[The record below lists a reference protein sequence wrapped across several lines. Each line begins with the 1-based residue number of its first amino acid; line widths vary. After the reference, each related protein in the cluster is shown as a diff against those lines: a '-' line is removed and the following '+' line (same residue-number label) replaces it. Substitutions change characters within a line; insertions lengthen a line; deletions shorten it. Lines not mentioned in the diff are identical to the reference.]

1 MSHHYTSPLAAY
13 NSLTDKHLTGYFNNT
28 RIRRHLQRVG
38 LVTRSGRILSE
49 KEYRMNAMRKD
60 HQKYIR
66 ECLAQ
71 AIFHKVLD
79 MERHHQ
85 IEIKRKLE
93 NFARKERVQK
103 TKVDRSRR
111 PEEDAIPLF
120 SPRPPT
126 GPKSSYGRNTL
137 HDGEQ
142 SDSSESPS
150 SSRPNTAPGN
160 MQRPVRL
167 EPLPASSGGEIR
179 TVPKTT
185 SATQPKTSVLE
196 HDHHFPTGVDKDLLK
211 FISAS
216 DQTSGISPYR
226 LPIINNF
233 VTPVPPPPKKSSR
246 NPNTNRSGTSR
257 GRRFRPTTAPH
268 GLDQLSMKDPVR
280 FHKTSVHSN
289 VAITMIYLGKS
300 VRLSH
305 DDIDYKDEIKVFQQH
320 CGGENLCIY
329 KGNLLEGETFQCTS
343 RRHRGF
349 PFSLTFYINGIQ
361 VDRLSSCCE
370 YKHRKGARLGGK
382 HGYFR
387 FVNIEGASPCYRC
400 IIAMGLDK
408 KPSPPPKKRKGDP
421 NDEDFGD
428 PKVETMMSKM
438 KSEEQCNE
446 EMQRERSMSATSSA
460 YGADK
465 ETPEDKTEAEEDAD
479 EELISEHNQ
488 TKDDDDDDDDENG
501 DPTKDEYDEDFEVD
515 EGKPDEEVNEEEEAE
530 NLMDRKSQLNEDN
543 ENDDLDL
550 EMEGK
555 NSSTKPHE
563 TSDSEKEERDAYSDT
578 EFEHGEKQDRRKES
592 LISSTSTLYNSTS
605 RDDSDVE
612 ERIKGSGHE
621 GAKRTS
627 SRLNNDAETEEQ
639 IQTEDSAD
647 ESSTRSEAGAI
658 GDEKEVIEG
667 AEDSS
672 KKDEILDEEG
682 PSGDANQ
689 SSDRVGSRIEHD
701 VKEEVMVPSGKPHEA
716 NSVSM
721 EYSEVEDEGDSKSI
735 QEKIAEAIESTEILN
750 AEPEPSDS
758 STDEE
763 DNLMST
769 AHEIEEVHAAQNVAE
784 DSVADDFCLEDAL
797 GTEDQ
802 SMDTDSQTVGP
813 LIKESSMTEMG
824 EANTMDFVTERNAI
838 AVEKTS
844 ELIVSELE
852 ETTEAVVKQESKL
865 MSMME
870 DCRKE
875 IFEEQLINQEMAP
888 AEASMEQ
895 EIPMEGDTLTN
906 HVESEKED
914 AVETEEG
921 NPTVHPVPSSD
932 THNMV
937 ARDPFEAAEP
947 VVENEPTEVAAEGKG
962 IVEDLTCDEDAEEE
976 SQKTMEDVSQ
986 IATEVMEN
994 TDVKKENE
1002 ADKEELSLSKEVPNL
1017 LDKEALE
1024 EEGLVASLQHKE
1036 HIESESFQDLGNAV
1050 ISSNVNGLIDSNKVG
1065 EDDRLIIENVET
1077 KDIEFEEV
1085 TLDRDGIEMEKES
1098 NREVITSKETLEN
1111 ADKDVSSSMC
1121 EPFDDKVLEGQ
1132 ASENEIMTED
1142 VIQEDE
1148 ELVAEV
1154 LPSEGGVVCDEPLQK
1169 EEGDGEIASVEKN
1182 NLILTAMDEGDGDKE
1197 TTAEAMDTE
1206 DKAACDR
1213 TRSAQETSMEDAL
1226 EISLQVHDEMLDIKV
1241 NGNDVE
1247 NKDVPEGA
1255 EQAIP
1260 SQGDDEQVCLSISP
1274 ERKEPPLNE
1283 VCNREETTTETIPEG
1298 GEADAETMKKKK
1310 EEESSSAA
1318 QETIVEI
1325 GFEDKEQEPVKGG
1338 TAEETNEVAKEEVHT
1353 NGAGDR
1359 TSPEAAMNVDEAG
1372 HDIIPETEKTDTQT
1386 IEIGQQNTTKD
1397 ACIDEED
1404 STIVEP
1410 VTGEDI
1416 LPNEED
1422 ALTGTK
1428 DHESPENLKRLT
1440 ELDEVSVVEE
1450 ITPEVLNVVPV
1461 AESTVEIGAS
1471 EEHLK
1476 DDEDLIREL
1485 TPVTGEIS
1493 TAVVPDQ
1500 AIETILDEELMSEE
1514 AASQKEETVAET
1526 SEEMALTREVTLEE
1540 IANEGDKTI
1549 TKEEVATE
1557 VSLESAVSEGS
1568 TNQGNEVDEIVK
1580 LAELIEDESSEC
1592 EVVEKSEEK
1601 IVETNELV
1609 SEDGDV
1615 TYIPNGKGP
1624 NEGEIDHGKDSD
1636 YQRELISEETAA
1648 ETSVGLSFDNEGN
1661 VDAAVPVIETNYE
1674 ACNNLDVN
1682 PEEMLTQAAENMA
1695 NELCPEGEETTKG
1708 TVYNVANE
1716 ESGEI
1721 TSWIKEEEEAS
1732 QVHSNDVPATTGEEG
1747 ESGTP

>member
-578 EFEHGEKQDRRKES
+578 EFEHGEKQGK
-592 LISSTSTLYNSTS
+592 LIV
-605 RDDSDVE
+605 DDE
-612 ERIKGSGHE
+612 MMAAATK
-621 GAKRTS
+621 
-627 SRLNNDAETEEQ
+627 
-639 IQTEDSAD
+639 IQTFY
-647 ESSTRSEAGAI
+647 RKRKKYLKFQ
-658 GDEKEVIEG
+658 EKK
-667 AEDSS
+667 A
-672 KKDEILDEEG
+672 
-682 PSGDANQ
+682 
-689 SSDRVGSRIEHD
+689 
-701 VKEEVMVPSGKPHEA
+701 
-716 NSVSM
+716 
-721 EYSEVEDEGDSKSI
+721 DSKSI